1 MLTVSG
7 PSWLKF
13 WNDSKYWGDKAC
25 EDERIF
31 ADGKEWD
38 CSITEAKIVRIE
50 SGLVFDDEY
59 KGEQSL
65 ISFYKA
71 WEKKQK
77 KTIVCVEIEK
87 NNLEELKSII
97 KQIKGAKIC
106 AK

>member
-1 MLTVSG
+1 MITVPG
-7 PSWLKF
+7 KAWIDF
-13 WNDSKYWGDKAC
+13 WNDSQYWGDKTC

-77 KTIVCVEIEK
+77 KTVVCVEIEK
-87 NNLEELKSII
+87 NKLEELKSII